1 MPVLLFVLYV
11 VAEIA
16 AIATVAHFV
25 GPLWTVLL
33 LIAGSAI
40 GIVVVR
46 AQGRRVMDGFRRA
59 SRGEGSPGGAMAD
72 GALVALGAALMFVPG
87 LVTSVLGLLLL
98 APPTRAMLR
107 PVVVAITARRFAAV
121 AAAASAAAASGGAVV
136 VDGEV
141 VEQWYEPDFLAKPQP
156 AVTSRQVD
164 ETIYID
170 EQRY

>member
-1 MPVLLFVLYV
+1 
-11 VAEIA
+11 
-16 AIATVAHFV
+16 
-25 GPLWTVLL
+25 
-33 LIAGSAI
+33 
-40 GIVVVR
+40 
-46 AQGRRVMDGFRRA
+46 
-59 SRGEGSPGGAMAD
+59 MAD

-98 APPTRAMLR
+98 APPTRAVLR

-156 AVTSRQVD
+156 AVTSRQVN
-164 ETIYID
+164 ETIHID